1 MQGKRVRQRGVLAAL
16 LVSVLAASA
25 CGDSSSQGTAE
36 RIYVRSMNGDAMA
49 IAGLNAQVAGGL
61 NTKTFSAQI
70 LEPLIFIS
78 GGSELSPGLAESWE
92 LSDDGLELTLR
103 LREGVTWHD
112 GEPFTAEDVKF
123 NYDEIIPMQVYGA
136 QLFERITSV
145 DIVDERTVV
154 IRLSE
159 AFGPLLETIATQ
171 FLIPQH
177 LYEGTDYITNP
188 ANKEKIAG
196 TGPMMFSSYT
206 PGQEIV
212 LVKNPNYWGGE
223 VQVDKGVFTQIPDPN
238 SRAEALFSGQ
248 IDEAILDPSKAARV
262 SETDNMEILIDGFFP
277 EAQVVSF
284 NAQSEY
290 LKDPEVR
297 RAVFAAMDRH
307 ALVETALSGVGSP
320 ANGFFPENL
329 DWAVNHDIDFDRD
342 FPHDLDA
349 INRTLEEAGFPRGP
363 DGMRFTLR
371 LQYLTSSPDTAL
383 MVELIAS
390 QLEEVGIASRLSG
403 DASAVYT
410 ENTYRKGD
418 FDLVFV
424 RTSLGGEP
432 SIGITRWYACNE
444 RRLES
449 ANPSGLCDLG
459 IDAAV
464 DAALVA
470 PGQAARGEAYKA
482 LQERARDVMIHAPL
496 VWSITGNPV
505 INTSRWQGLD
515 DPGPLVDRKP
525 WLTMQPVE

>member
-1 MQGKRVRQRGVLAAL
+1 MQGKRSGHSGVLVAL
-16 LVSVLAASA
+16 LAGALAVSA
-25 CGDSSSQGTAE
+25 CSEEGGNAE

-49 IAGLNAQVAGGL
+49 IAGLNAQVSGGL

-70 LEPLIFIS
+70 LEPLIFLS
-78 GGSELSPGLAESWE
+78 GESKLSPGLAESWE
-92 LSDDGLELTLR
+92 LSEDGLELTLH

-112 GEPFTAEDVKF
+112 GKPFTAEDVKF
-123 NYDEIIPMQVYGA
+123 NYDEIIPLQVYGA
-136 QLFERITSV
+136 QLFERIASV
-145 DIVDERTVV
+145 DIKDEHTVV
-154 IRLSE
+154 IRLSK

-171 FLIPQH
+171 FIIPKH
-177 LYEGTDYITNP
+177 LYEGTNYVTNP
-188 ANKEKIAG
+188 ANKEKIVG

-248 IDEAILDPSKAARV
+248 IDEALLDPSKAARV
-262 SETDNMEILIDGFFP
+262 AETDNLEILTAGFFP

-290 LKDPEVR
+290 LKDAAVR

-307 ALVETALSGVGSP
+307 ELVKTALSGVGTP
-320 ANGFFPENL
+320 ANGFFPDNL
-329 DWAVNHDIDFDRD
+329 DWAVNPDINFDRD

-349 INRTLEEAGFPRGP
+349 INKVLDDAGFPRGP
-363 DGMRFTLR
+363 DGIRFTLR
-371 LQYLTSSPDTAL
+371 LQYLSSSPDTAL

-390 QLEEVGIASRLSG
+390 QLEEVGIASKLSG

-432 SIGITRWYACNE
+432 SIGITRWYACND
-444 RRLES
+444 RKLDS
-449 ANPSGLCDLG
+449 ANPSGICDPE

-470 PGQAARGEAYKA
+470 PGQAQRGEAYKA
-482 LQERARDVMIHAPL
+482 LQKRAREVMIHAPL

-505 INTSRWQGLD
+505 INTSRWKGLD
-515 DPGPLVDRKP
+515 NPDPLVDRKP
-525 WLTMQPVE
+525 WLTMQLVK